1 MCLYRALMQSK
12 LGTQEE
18 SRSRTV
24 NLLAHRRA
32 NGNYRVLDLGG
43 QPGGWSNSVVDLYVN
58 TGSFDPNIAGDRVLN
73 LDLCDPATWAAL
85 DQYVLEHGV
94 FDYCICTHTLED
106 LVYPFPLLEGMS
118 RWARGGFLSVPSL
131 RSELSNVEAGDY
143 RGFIHHLWLIDAVAD
158 QLEFTP
164 KLSMVSS
171 LGSVQFLRHV
181 EELQVEWTERLS
193 YTQVGARGWESPD
206 QVRGWLQGLLGRALE
221 VQR

>member
-1 MCLYRALMQSK
+1 MQSK

-18 SRSRTV
+18 SRSRIV
-24 NLLAHRRA
+24 NLLLERKRQ
-32 NGNYRVLDLGG
+32 GNYRVLDLGG
-43 QPGGWSNSVVDLYVN
+43 QPGSWSDPVVDVYVN
-58 TGSFDPNIAGDRVLN
+58 TGSFDPAVVRDRQLN
-73 LDLCDPATWAAL
+73 LDLCDPLTWAVL

-118 RWARGGFLSVPSL
+118 RWARAGFISVPSL

-143 RGFIHHLWLIDAVAD
+143 RGFIHHLWLIDAVSD

-164 KLSMVSS
+164 KLSVVSS
-171 LGSVQFLRHV
+171 LGSVEFLRHV
-181 EELQVEWTERLS
+181 EELQVEWTES
-193 YTQVGARGWESPD
+193 VAYTQVGRRGWADPQ
-206 QVRGWLQGLLGRALE
+206 QVRDWLQGLLGRARE